1 MKDFLLIA
9 ITGCVVGMTVGY
21 QMHEEQPETFT
32 VVYESDCY
40 IEYKNEEIKVKLIT
54 IEDLEEME

>member
-1 MKDFLLIA
+1 MKEFLLVV
-9 ITGCVVGMTVGY
+9 ITWVVAMTVGY

-32 VVYESDCY
+32 VVYEPDCY

>member
-1 MKDFLLIA
+1 MKEFLLAAIA
-9 ITGCVVGMTVGY
+9 CVVAMTAGY

-54 IEDLEEME
+54 IDDLEEME